1 MMFTRLS
8 ELRAQLAAIPSVKVD
23 AETRAAIVNAIDALD
38 DAMVAEARADEV
50 AKICNC
56 SRNTVHQSVT
66 YFRRQMLKELTEGS
80 RPSGIKPHG

>member
-38 DAMVAEARADEV
+38 DAMVAEARAHEAARMADDFSLL
-50 AKICNC
+50 AQIHG
-56 SRNTVHQSVT
+56 SATVNHKVLS
-66 YFRRQMLKELTEGS
+66 
-80 RPSGIKPHG
+80 